1 MLSLYRAC
9 KKYYNYRQCN
19 GYITLISVLV
29 VGAVGIAITVSLLLL
44 GLGSTQTSFALA
56 QSAQARAN
64 ANFCIEDVLEQIR
77 DNVYFSGNGNI
88 VTANGDCDYSV
99 TSQGG
104 HNRTINATGTV
115 DTIVKKVKVVIN
127 RINPSISIA
136 SWQEVS
142 DF

>member
-1 MLSLYRAC
+1 
-9 KKYYNYRQCN
+9 
-19 GYITLISVLV
+19 LV